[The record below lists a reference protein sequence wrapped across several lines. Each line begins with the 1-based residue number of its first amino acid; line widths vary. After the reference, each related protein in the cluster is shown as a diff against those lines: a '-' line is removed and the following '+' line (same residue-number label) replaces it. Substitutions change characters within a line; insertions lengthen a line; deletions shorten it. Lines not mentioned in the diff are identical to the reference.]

1 MFTGLIEEIGR
12 VARVQR
18 AGDGLNL
25 VIEAALVLEG
35 TRTGDSICINGAYQT
50 VTAMDAR
57 TFTVFAS
64 GVTAAVTTLGGFAPG
79 RRVNLERA
87 MTPASRFGGHFV
99 QGHVDGRGSVASI
112 DRDRMGMGVT
122 VSAGPEL
129 RRYIVEKG
137 SIAVDGVSLTVV
149 SLTPAGFTLYI
160 IPGTLN
166 GTVIPEWRAGDS
178 VNIETDILAKYVERM
193 LDARGQGGVTDG
205 GGLMTKL
212 AEGGFV

>member
-1 MFTGLIEEIGR
+1 
-12 VARVQR
+12 
-18 AGDGLNL
+18 
-25 VIEAALVLEG
+25 
-35 TRTGDSICINGAYQT
+35 
-50 VTAMDAR
+50 
-57 TFTVFAS
+57 VFAS

>member
-35 TRTGDSICINGAYQT
+35 TRTGDSICINGACQT

-87 MTPASRFGGHFV
+87 MTPASCFGGHFV